1 MRRLLLVAFLLLWAG
16 TPAGALTLRPDGP
29 HFEPP
34 RGRPEQTPPFDVP
47 VGPGFETPPSGSPF
61 EVVPPDLSTI
71 GPRPPWQMPPFG
83 LPPFGLRPV
92 GPHRGV
98 PSGVPEPGTAL
109 LVGLGLAL
117 LGASRRSCRRS

>member
-1 MRRLLLVAFLLLWAG
+1 MRRLLLASFLLLWVG

-34 RGRPEQTPPFDVP
+34 RGRPAQTPPFGVP

-61 EVVPPDLSTI
+61 EVPPDLSGI
-71 GPRPPWQMPPFG
+71 GPRFGPQGGQPGLTFPPFG
-83 LPPFGLRPV
+83 EGPIGPP
-92 GPHRGV
+92 

-109 LVGLGLAL
+109 LLGLGLAL
-117 LGASRRSCRRS
+117 TGARRFSRS